1 MLMNPKTKKLLGGS
15 FALIG
20 LGLGIYFGRPVELS
34 RDPGV
39 WFSPAYYTQFIPVY
53 IAISLLLSGVF
64 MLIGYRGVNVYLA
77 VFGHTASEE
86 VIFDWI
92 GWTNSSLPPFA
103 TAVFFPLSLVTL
115 WMAYFNVLG
124 KRRLSIPEAIFGLVV
139 STVFILAPRA
149 F

>member
-1 MLMNPKTKKLLGGS
+1 L
-15 FALIG
+15 
-20 LGLGIYFGRPVELS
+20 
-34 RDPGV
+34 
-39 WFSPAYYTQFIPVY
+39 
-53 IAISLLLSGVF
+53 
-64 MLIGYRGVNVYLA
+64 
-77 VFGHTASEE
+77 EE